1 MELAIIVG
9 IIAVLLFWAISVQ
22 RGLVQ
27 REELCTNAMNQIG
40 VQLSSRW
47 DLITAL
53 IDMVKQYSEHE
64 YQTLTDVISM
74 RRDLKPTASA
84 QDIEEQEGL
93 IGKLVGRINMLSE
106 TYPDL
111 KADRIYLSTMNDM
124 KQIYNDSVTRFN
136 RAVRQMPNNLVAGMF
151 GFRIREYLEEDAKKR
166 NFPTI

>member
-53 IDMVKQYSEHE
+53 IDMVKQ
-64 YQTLTDVISM
+64 
-74 RRDLKPTASA
+74 
-84 QDIEEQEGL
+84 
-93 IGKLVGRINMLSE
+93 
-106 TYPDL
+106 
-111 KADRIYLSTMNDM
+111 
-124 KQIYNDSVTRFN
+124 
-136 RAVRQMPNNLVAGMF
+136 
-151 GFRIREYLEEDAKKR
+151 
-166 NFPTI
+166 